1 MYKKLSLSIA
11 LYGLLITP
19 LSPLGVYESYNIVDF
34 VNRNFQIDDQSK
46 PNLVKTHY
54 PLSYQS
60 PNILTNIEGGPNS
73 DIQRTSETAFE
84 SEMTTTRETAFVMPR
99 VAASWPVQPKY
110 LIKVI
115 SISIGTAFGLPN
127 KFESIYI
134 VKQVRVIDRNGR
146 TGKVLYK

>member
-34 VNRNFQIDDQSK
+34 VNRNFKTDDQSK

-60 PNILTNIEGGPNS
+60 PNILTNIEGVPNLDTQS
-73 DIQRTSETAFE
+73 KVSSQ
-84 SEMTTTRETAFVMPR
+84 M
-99 VAASWPVQPKY
+99 PKY
-110 LIKVI
+110 MIKVI
-115 SISIGTAFGLPN
+115 RISPYHPFMDVNVKP
-127 KFESIYI
+127 IYI
-134 VKQVRVIDRNGR
+134 VKQVRVMSPNGQS
-146 TGKVLYK
+146 GKVLY

>member
-34 VNRNFQIDDQSK
+34 VNRNFETDDQSK

-60 PNILTNIEGGPNS
+60 PNILTNIEGVPNLDTQEQVNS
-73 DIQRTSETAFE
+73 Q
-84 SEMTTTRETAFVMPR
+84 V
-99 VAASWPVQPKY
+99 KY

-115 SISIGTAFGLPN
+115 RISPYHPFMDVNVKP
-127 KFESIYI
+127 IYI
-134 VKQVRVIDRNGR
+134 VKQVRVMSPNGQS
-146 TGKVLYK
+146 GKVLY

>member
-34 VNRNFQIDDQSK
+34 VNRNFETDDQSK

-60 PNILTNIEGGPNS
+60 PNILTNIEGVPNLDTQS
-73 DIQRTSETAFE
+73 KVSGV
-84 SEMTTTRETAFVMPR
+84 S
-99 VAASWPVQPKY
+99 PKY
-110 LIKVI
+110 MIKVI
-115 SISIGTAFGLPN
+115 SISPYHPFMDVNVKP
-127 KFESIYI
+127 IYI
-134 VKQVRVIDRNGR
+134 VKQVRVMSPNGQS
-146 TGKVLYK
+146 GKVLY

>member
-34 VNRNFQIDDQSK
+34 VNRNFETDDQSK

-60 PNILTNIEGGPNS
+60 PNILTNIEGVPNLDTQQFVKVERVERLPRYVIRVS
-73 DIQRTSETAFE
+73 PSEG
-84 SEMTTTRETAFVMPR
+84 ET
-99 VAASWPVQPKY
+99 
-110 LIKVI
+110 
-115 SISIGTAFGLPN
+115 
-127 KFESIYI
+127 IYI
-134 VKQVRVIDRNGR
+134 VREVREMKNGQS
-146 TGKVLYK
+146 GKVLY

>member
-34 VNRNFQIDDQSK
+34 VNRNFQTDDQSK

-60 PNILTNIEGGPNS
+60 PNLLTKIEGVPNLDTQS
-73 DIQRTSETAFE
+73 KVGVEWLETLP
-84 SEMTTTRETAFVMPR
+84 TPTV
-99 VAASWPVQPKY
+99 KY
-110 LIKVI
+110 LIKVTEI
-115 SISIGTAFGLPN
+115 TPYRPYPTPN
-127 KFESIYI
+127 DENVSPIYI
-134 VKQVRVIDRNGR
+134 VKQVREMNNGL
-146 TGKVLYK
+146 TGRILYK